1 MNMKDVVLF
10 TRSVNFFKMLLMI
23 FFLVKRRGWIM
34 LILIFV
40 LREKGIIEVYVKLV
54 KILKGLVVFL
64 VFDMV
69 FFMKKMIL

>member
-1 MNMKDVVLF
+1 
-10 TRSVNFFKMLLMI
+10 
-23 FFLVKRRGWIM
+23 M

-40 LREKGIIEVYVKLV
+40 LRENGIIEVYVKLV

-69 FFMKKMIL
+69 FFMKMRIL

>member
-1 MNMKDVVLF
+1 
-10 TRSVNFFKMLLMI
+10 
-23 FFLVKRRGWIM
+23 M

-40 LREKGIIEVYVKLV
+40 LSENGIIEVYVKLV

-69 FFMKKMIL
+69 FFMKMRIL